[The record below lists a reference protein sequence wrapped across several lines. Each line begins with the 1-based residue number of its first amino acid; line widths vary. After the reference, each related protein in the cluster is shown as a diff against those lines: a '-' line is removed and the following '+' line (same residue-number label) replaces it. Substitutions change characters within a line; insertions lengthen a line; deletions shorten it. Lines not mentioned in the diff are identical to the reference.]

1 MRTYQINA
9 ISRKGQEIHEMVS
22 ADDIAALQQIIKKR
36 ELYLID
42 YREIKSAAIFGK
54 KLKTKDLIIYCR
66 QLGTMV
72 KAGIPILKAI
82 DIQMRKTQKKDVRQ
96 IYSNI
101 NESVQKGNSLSTA
114 MLDQAG
120 AFPNLLVNM
129 IAAGEVGGTLDQS
142 LMIMADFYE
151 KDHKSR
157 SKIRNAS
164 IYPIV
169 LMTVTVIVIII
180 LVSFVLPNIIE
191 MFDPEDIPFT
201 TKIVLGF
208 GKLLTGHWV
217 ELLLILATLIV
228 GFRVALSD
236 RRYRVK
242 WDEFKLRMPILGKL
256 NQTLYSARCA
266 RSFSSMY
273 QSGIQT
279 LAIIES
285 TGKVLGNTYL
295 EDRFDEV
302 ANAVQKGELISTA
315 IENTESFDEML
326 SSMIYIGEE
335 SGSLGTILKN
345 AAEYFDTESDNAIQR
360 MIALLEPAMILVLGV
375 IIGFAVI
382 SVLQPIYQMYNSIG
396 N

>member
-9 ISRKGQEIHEMVS
+9 VSRKGQEIREMVS
-22 ADDIAALQQIIKKR
+22 ADDVAALQQIIKKR

-42 YREIKSAAIFGK
+42 YREIKSAAVFGK
-54 KLKTKDLIIYCR
+54 KLKTKELIIYCR

-114 MLDQAG
+114 MLDQGG

-129 IAAGEVGGTLDQS
+129 ISAGEVGGTLDQS

-169 LMTVTVIVIII
+169 LMTVTVIVIVI
-180 LVSFVLPNIIE
+180 LVSFVLPNIIK
-191 MFDPEDIPFT
+191 MFDPKDVPFT
-201 TKIVLGF
+201 TQVVLGF
-208 GKLLTGHWV
+208 GNLLTGHWV
-217 ELLLILATLIV
+217 EILLILIILVV

-242 WDEFKLRMPILGKL
+242 WDRFKLKMPVLGKL

-295 EDRFDEV
+295 EDKFAEV

-375 IIGFAVI
+375 IIGFSVI

>member
-9 ISRKGQEIHEMVS
+9 VSRKGQEIREMVS
-22 ADDIAALQQIIKKR
+22 ADDVAALQQIIKKR

-42 YREIKSAAIFGK
+42 YREIKSAAVFGK
-54 KLKTKDLIIYCR
+54 KLKTKELIIYCR

-114 MLDQAG
+114 MLDQGG

-129 IAAGEVGGTLDQS
+129 ISAGEVGGTLDQS

-169 LMTVTVIVIII
+169 LMTVTVIVIVI
-180 LVSFVLPNIIE
+180 LVSFVLPNIIK
-191 MFDPEDIPFT
+191 MFDPKDVPFT
-201 TKIVLGF
+201 TQVVLGC
-208 GKLLTGHWV
+208 GNLLTGHWV
-217 ELLLILATLIV
+217 EILLILIILVV

-242 WDEFKLRMPILGKL
+242 WDRFKLKMPVLGKL

-295 EDRFDEV
+295 EDKFAEV

-375 IIGFAVI
+375 IIGFSVI

>member
-9 ISRKGQEIHEMVS
+9 VSRKGQEIREMVS
-22 ADDIAALQQIIKKR
+22 ADDVAALQQIIKKR

-42 YREIKSAAIFGK
+42 YREIKSAAVFGK

-82 DIQMRKTQKKDVRQ
+82 DIQMRKTQKKDIRQ

-101 NESVQKGNSLSTA
+101 NESVQKGNSLSAA
-114 MLDQAG
+114 MLDQGG

-129 IAAGEVGGTLDQS
+129 ISAGEVGGTLDQS

-169 LMTVTVIVIII
+169 LMSVTVIVIVI
-180 LVSFVLPNIIE
+180 LVSFVLPNIIK
-191 MFDPEDIPFT
+191 MFNPEDIPFT
-201 TKIVLGF
+201 TKVVLGF
-208 GKLLTGHWV
+208 GNLLTNHYI
-217 ELLLILATLIV
+217 EILLILATLIV

-242 WDEFKLRMPILGKL
+242 WDRFKLKMPVLGKL

-295 EDRFDEV
+295 EDKFAEV

-375 IIGFAVI
+375 IIGFSVI

>member
-9 ISRKGQEIHEMVS
+9 VSRKGQEIREMVS
-22 ADDIAALQQIIKKR
+22 ADDVAALQQIIKKR

-42 YREIKSAAIFGK
+42 YREIKSAAVFGK
-54 KLKTKDLIIYCR
+54 KLKTKDLIIYSR

-82 DIQMRKTQKKDVRQ
+82 DIQMRKTQKKDIRQ

-101 NESVQKGNSLSTA
+101 NESVQKGNSLSAA
-114 MLDQAG
+114 MLDQGG

-129 IAAGEVGGTLDQS
+129 ISAGEVGGTLDQS

-169 LMTVTVIVIII
+169 LMSVTVIVIVI
-180 LVSFVLPNIIE
+180 LVSFVLPNIIK
-191 MFDPEDIPFT
+191 MFNPEDIPFT
-201 TKIVLGF
+201 TKVVLGF
-208 GKLLTGHWV
+208 GNLLTNHYI
-217 ELLLILATLIV
+217 EILLILATLIV

-242 WDEFKLRMPILGKL
+242 WDRFKLKMPVLGKL

-295 EDRFDEV
+295 EDKFAEV

-375 IIGFAVI
+375 IIGFSVI

>member
-9 ISRKGQEIHEMVS
+9 VSRKGQEIREMVS
-22 ADDIAALQQIIKKR
+22 ADDVAALQQIIKKR

-42 YREIKSAAIFGK
+42 YREIKSAAVFGK
-54 KLKTKDLIIYCR
+54 KLKTKELIIYCR

-114 MLDQAG
+114 MLDQGG

-129 IAAGEVGGTLDQS
+129 ISAGEVGGTLDQS

-169 LMTVTVIVIII
+169 LMTVTVIVIVI
-180 LVSFVLPNIIE
+180 LVSFVLPNIIT
-191 MFDPEDIPFT
+191 MFDPKDVPFT
-201 TKIVLGF
+201 TQVVLGC
-208 GKLLTGHWV
+208 GNLLTGHWV
-217 ELLLILATLIV
+217 EILLILIILVV

-242 WDEFKLRMPILGKL
+242 WDRFKLKMPVLGKL

-295 EDRFDEV
+295 EDKFAEV

-375 IIGFAVI
+375 IIGFSVI